1 MTPRC
6 LALLT
11 TVTAVLAVNT
21 VSAVELKQSLFDRE
35 QNRIK
40 YLSAFQAIEENTT
53 PDNPEDLSGFI
64 TGGDK
69 PEVKSPGRAFFYSL
83 AVPGLGQR
91 YYGSKIKPFVFF
103 SFEITAWVLY
113 FKWHGQ
119 GEDLTRDYEE
129 FNQKHW
135 LKANYEKQLL
145 WTYKEDLLGHH
156 GYDTANIDLDTF
168 DIYTTDIVGNDDF
181 IKATEIVHHLPDE
194 MNQQYYEMTGKYDQ
208 FAWGWDDATLNDS
221 TLHDSTFSQYD
232 PPPTTLHANDVP
244 TSVNR
249 NTYEGKRHTANKRF
263 DKARRMIFAS
273 LANRLISAFE
283 AFFMVKRQNNKI
295 KHETWDISRLNVK
308 PRLKSVYNFGDT
320 PTVTFSY
327 KF

>member
-21 VSAVELKQSLFDRE
+21 VTAVELKQSLFDRE

-53 PDNPEDLSGFI
+53 PNDPEDLSGFI

-119 GEDLTRDYEE
+119 GEDLTRDYED
-129 FNQKHW
+129 FNQEHW
-135 LKANYEKQLL
+135 LPANYERQLR
-145 WTYKEDLLGHH
+145 WTYKDQLLEYHEL
-156 GYDTANIDLDTF
+156 DSLADIDSAG
-168 DIYTTDIVGNDDF
+168 IVGNDDI
-181 IKATEIVHHLPDE
+181 IKSTEITHHLPDE

-208 FAWGWDDATLNDS
+208 FAWGWDDATLGGKPLGTEDD
-221 TLHDSTFSQYD
+221 TLGKFYQYD
-232 PPPTTLHANDVP
+232 PPPTTLHADSVP
-244 TSVNR
+244 VSANR
-249 NTYEGKRHTANKRF
+249 TTYEGMRHTANKRF

-320 PTVTFSY
+320 PFVTFSY

>member
-11 TVTAVLAVNT
+11 TMTAVLTVNT

-40 YLSAFQAIEENTT
+40 YLSAFQATDENTT
-53 PDNPEDLSGFI
+53 PNDPEDLSGII

-83 AVPGLGQR
+83 AIPGLGQR

-103 SFEITAWVLY
+103 SLEVTTWVLY
-113 FKWHGQ
+113 FKWNGQ
-119 GEDLTRDYEE
+119 GDDLTSDYEE
-129 FNQKHW
+129 FNQEHW
-135 LKANYEKQLL
+135 LPANYERQLRWTYRDQLL
-145 WTYKEDLLGHH
+145 EYHELDSLA
-156 GYDTANIDLDTF
+156 DIDSAG
-168 DIYTTDIVGNDDF
+168 IVGDDDI
-181 IKATEIVHHLPDE
+181 IKSTEIMHHLPDE
-194 MNQQYYEMTGKYDQ
+194 RNQQYYEMTGKYDQ
-208 FAWGWDDATLNDS
+208 FAWGWDDAKLGGDS
-221 TLHDSTFSQYD
+221 LDNFSQYD
-232 PPPTTLHANDVP
+232 PPPTTLDVKDVP
-244 TSVNR
+244 TSANR
-249 NTYEGKRHTANKRF
+249 DTYEGMRHTANKRF

-283 AFFMVKRQNNKI
+283 AFFTVKRQNNKI
-295 KHETWDISRLNVK
+295 KNETWDISRLDVK

-320 PTVTFSY
+320 PFVTFSY